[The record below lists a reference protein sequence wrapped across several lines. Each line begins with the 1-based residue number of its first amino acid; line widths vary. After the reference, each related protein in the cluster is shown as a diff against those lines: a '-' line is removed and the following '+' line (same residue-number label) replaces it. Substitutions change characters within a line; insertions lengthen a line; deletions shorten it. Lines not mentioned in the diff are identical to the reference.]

1 MEDRE
6 RDRRRTV
13 REWLALHAR
22 PVRVRESTLQ
32 FTHTFGL
39 GGMSMVLVTLL
50 MGTGLLLMLAY
61 EPTPATAYRSI
72 QGLQQDYLF
81 GGLVRNVHH
90 WSANLLVAVA
100 LLHLLRVLV
109 TGGYHRLRRFN
120 WVIGLALLAGVL
132 AANFTGYLLPWDQL
146 SYWAVTICTSMFSYI
161 PWVGPWLQ
169 EVMRGGREVGA
180 GTLVIYYAF
189 HTTVIPVTVLVL
201 MAFHFWRVRKAG
213 GVVDPE
219 PEGTDGDEQPG
230 YVSTLPHL
238 LMRERAV
245 GLTLMAA
252 VLVFSVLVD
261 APLGDPA
268 NPGMSPNPAKAP
280 WYFLGF
286 QELQLHFDPLF
297 SILIVP
303 GLGALVFLAIPYLRY
318 APELSGPWFLSS
330 TGRKT
335 AGVAAVSGAV
345 ATTAMVMVDELWL
358 HSVSESV
365 APVLLRGLF
374 PLAIICAGMA
384 GLRFYLVRRHSPAG
398 VEQVQAMAI
407 LLLSCLATL
416 TVIGVWFRGAGM
428 ALVWPW
434 QA

>member
-1 MEDRE
+1 
-6 RDRRRTV
+6 
-13 REWLALHAR
+13 
-22 PVRVRESTLQ
+22 
-32 FTHTFGL
+32 
-39 GGMSMVLVTLL
+39 
-50 MGTGLLLMLAY
+50 
-61 EPTPATAYRSI
+61 
-72 QGLQQDYLF
+72 
-81 GGLVRNVHH
+81 
-90 WSANLLVAVA
+90 
-100 LLHLLRVLV
+100 
-109 TGGYHRLRRFN
+109 
-120 WVIGLALLAGVL
+120 
-132 AANFTGYLLPWDQL
+132 
-146 SYWAVTICTSMFSYI
+146 
-161 PWVGPWLQ
+161 
-169 EVMRGGREVGA
+169 
-180 GTLVIYYAF
+180 
-189 HTTVIPVTVLVL
+189 
-201 MAFHFWRVRKAG
+201 
-213 GVVDPE
+213 
-219 PEGTDGDEQPG
+219 
-230 YVSTLPHL
+230 
-238 LMRERAV
+238 
-245 GLTLMAA
+245 
-252 VLVFSVLVD
+252 
-261 APLGDPA
+261 
-268 NPGMSPNPAKAP
+268 MSPNPAKAP

-303 GLGALVFLAIPYLRY
+303 VLGALFFLAIPYLRY